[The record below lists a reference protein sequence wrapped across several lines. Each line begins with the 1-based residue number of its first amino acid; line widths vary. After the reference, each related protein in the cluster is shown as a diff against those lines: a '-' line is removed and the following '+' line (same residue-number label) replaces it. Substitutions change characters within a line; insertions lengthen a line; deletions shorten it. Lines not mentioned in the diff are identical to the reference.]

1 MKWLQNLIVGLLFF
15 GALGLVGYFTI
26 ISPSG
31 PFAERGSQ
39 VVLFFDNADGVKIG
53 SRVTVLG
60 VPAGRIVAINLV
72 SVDAG
77 GEPLDES
84 DSEQMTRRIG
94 QRVAVTAE
102 LRREVAFYDNYSI
115 QVKNESLL
123 SGRIV
128 AINPGSALPGPEGG
142 VPARI
147 NVPVIKGETIAERG
161 KTALY
166 LHMERR
172 GRSPGGY
179 HDLQG
184 QVTGDPLA
192 ALSEMIA
199 ENRDDVRRTINNIAG
214 ITEKINNG
222 KGTLGQLINN
232 DELHKNANTLV
243 TDAQVVVKEVRE
255 TLEDTREQA
264 PVTSMIR
271 AALTAF

>member
-1 MKWLQNLIVGLLFF
+1 MKWLQNVIVGLLFF

-26 ISPSG
+26 ISESG
-31 PFAERGSQ
+31 PFATQGNQ

-60 VPAGRIVAINLV
+60 VPAGRVIAINLV
-72 SVDAG
+72 SVNAD
-77 GEPLDES
+77 GEPLD
-84 DSEQMTRRIG
+84 DSSAEQVQSRIG
-94 QRVAVTAE
+94 QRVAITAE
-102 LRREVAFYDNYSI
+102 LQRSDPVVFYENYSI
-115 QVKNESLL
+115 EVKNESLL

-128 AINPGSALPGPEGG
+128 AINPGSALPGADGKA
-142 VPARI
+142 PAVI
-147 NVPVIKGETIAERG
+147 PVLAVSSGTLSERG
-161 KTALY
+161 QTALQY
-166 LHMERR
+166 HLEQ
-172 GRSPGGY
+172 RSTAGY
-179 HDLQG
+179 RDLQG
-184 QVTGDPLA
+184 RVTGDPIA

-199 ENRDDVRRTINNIAG
+199 ENRDDVRKTINNIAS
-214 ITEKINNG
+214 ITEKINTG